1 MNCYRCG
8 SPLGSGAFCLRCGAD
23 VKLYRRIIRLSNR
36 YYNYGLEKARVR
48 DLTGAVEDLSRALEI
63 NKKNILARNLLGLVL
78 YEMGETVQAL
88 CEWVVSTHYQEENN
102 PASAYVQHLQENR
115 LELETGAQ
123 GIRKFNYALDY
134 ARKGSEDLA
143 ILQLEWITAHHP
155 KMVKAHCLLALL
167 YHSEGKYTKAER
179 ELRTILRADVGNT
192 FALHMA
198 REMADDIRAPQV
210 KRRVS
215 LGEAAGNLSREA
227 GEKTEKVRRSLEGRP
242 AFWLKIILTAALIL
256 SVLAGIML
264 PTLERRRSKAVSD
277 AVARYSAE
285 LEGVR
290 SERDGARQLQEAYG
304 VFLEMSELDPAKEE
318 DLARLHVLF
327 DSLGTESLRD
337 ELYKKLYESWRDYL
351 PILDKEAASRAATT
365 SRPPRSTEAP
375 PDA

>member
-1 MNCYRCG
+1 MCSICRKTVWNWKPGLREYG
-8 SPLGSGAFCLRCGAD
+8 SLIMP
-23 VKLYRRIIRLSNR
+23 
-36 YYNYGLEKARVR
+36 
-48 DLTGAVEDLSRALEI
+48 
-63 NKKNILARNLLGLVL
+63 
-78 YEMGETVQAL
+78 
-88 CEWVVSTHYQEENN
+88 
-102 PASAYVQHLQENR
+102 
-115 LELETGAQ
+115 
-123 GIRKFNYALDY
+123 
-134 ARKGSEDLA
+134 
-143 ILQLEWITAHHP
+143 WIMPVTAHHP

-351 PILDKEAASRAATT
+351 PMLDKEAASRAATT